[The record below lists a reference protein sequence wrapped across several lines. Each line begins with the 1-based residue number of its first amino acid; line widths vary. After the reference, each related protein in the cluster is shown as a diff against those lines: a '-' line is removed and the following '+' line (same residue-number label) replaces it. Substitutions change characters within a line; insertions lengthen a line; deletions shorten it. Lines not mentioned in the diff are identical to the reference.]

1 MPYYSSSAGLTI
13 ALASAPTTTYQ
24 LTDHN
29 RQPIKLDYEIIEK
42 ANRMA
47 DGTLRKYVVARKKKF
62 STSWQMLPSGTGVPV
77 TDYDVIQLTPNA
89 VADVWTNSTGNTN
102 TATPGQSY
110 TATANIRRTLATAGN
125 SYIRIDWKKA
135 DGSYNGNTGATN
147 ILSINNSSWT
157 QLSVTATAPSD
168 TAYAI
173 IVVNAT
179 PASTADY
186 IYVKSVTF
194 AGNSVATSRFVAG
207 TNTAISLTYLSTFK
221 NQNMT
226 HTVDGYKGGAWMKD
240 FYENNL
246 FVPMV
251 LTISHSRDTASANA
265 ASAFY
270 PSPANSNAETINCFI
285 SGFSYEVVKRYTVT
299 DFVNVSMEFTEI

>member
-1 MPYYSSSAGLTI
+1 MTYN
-13 ALASAPTTTYQ
+13 ALAGISVATSAASTTFYQ

-29 RQPIKLDYEIIEK
+29 RQPISIDFDIMEK
-42 ANRMA
+42 AARMA
-47 DGTLRKYVVARKKKF
+47 DGTMRKYVVARKRKV
-62 STSWQMLPSGTGVPV
+62 SVNWQDLPSGTGVPV
-77 TDYDVIQLTPNA
+77 SDYDVIQLTPSA

-135 DGSYNGNTGATN
+135 DGSSNGNTGATN

-157 QLSVTATAPSD
+157 QLSVTATAPAD

-179 PASTADY
+179 PTSIIDY
-186 IYVKSVTF
+186 IYVKSVIF

-207 TNTAISLTYLSTFK
+207 TNTTISLTYLSNLNSGYT
-221 NQNMT
+221 MT
-226 HTVDGYKGGAWMKD
+226 ADGNKGGAWIKS
-240 FYENNL
+240 FYEQNVFKPIVVKITHSVDNAATNSSSA
-246 FVPMV
+246 FVP
-251 LTISHSRDTASANA
+251 
-265 ASAFY
+265 
-270 PSPANSNAETINCFI
+270 SPQNTGESFSCFI
-285 SGFSYEVVKRYTVT
+285 TSFKYDIIKRYTLT
-299 DFVNVSMEFTEI
+299 DLVNVSIEFTEI